1 MQASGDLQYFMYLHA
16 IISHASHFLGCRTLE
31 SCDVR
36 LSQMN
41 EDDEV
46 AISEVFKQRTLK
58 NARRH

>member
-1 MQASGDLQYFMYLHA
+1 MCRRWQTYNSLVSACQFMA
-16 IISHASHFLGCRTLE
+16 FQFPGCRTLE